1 MERTFGYSGDG
12 GLGDRLL
19 ASVLRGEKTAT
30 SSLARQY
37 RGRLPKAGDRV
48 DLIDAGGL
56 RHGSIELT
64 ESFVVPF
71 DEVDLRV
78 ALAEGEEFA
87 SVEDWRRAHRA
98 FWEGLEEE
106 LRSEFGEPDWQLTG
120 EELVVVTFFRLVEVE
135 SRPLHG

>member
-1 MERTFGYSGDG
+1 MEPTFGYPGDG

-30 SSLARQY
+30 SSLARGY
-37 RGRLPKAGDRV
+37 HGRVPKVGDRF
-48 DLIDAGGL
+48 DLIDSGGR

-78 ALAEGEEFA
+78 ARAEGEEFG
-87 SVEDWRRAHRA
+87 SIEDWRRAHRV
-98 FWEGLEEE
+98 FWGGLEEE
-106 LRSEFGEPDWQLTG
+106 LRRDFGEPDWQLTG

-135 SRPLHG
+135 HQPLHG